1 MVRIRLTRTGRKHV
15 PRWRFGVFD
24 EKTQRDGKALE
35 YLGHYNPT
43 TEDEE
48 ERVNVDVESA
58 RKWIDNGAQPTTKVR
73 SLLRE
78 AGMEL

>member
-24 EKTQRDGKALE
+24 EKTRRDGKAIE

-43 TEDEE
+43 ADNDED
-48 ERVNVDVESA
+48 RLSIDLDSA
-58 RKWIDNGAQPTTKVR
+58 KEWIENGAQPSTKVR
-73 SLLRE
+73 GLLRE
-78 AGMEL
+78 AGLDV